1 MGGEGEKGTRDD
13 AQVLLPVTAYMV
25 VNKVWDVGGEASVG
39 GEITNVGLDMLGL
52 LGKGQV
58 YEGHIALN
66 QIWTCMPWKS
76 GQRDRADI
84 LP

>member
-1 MGGEGEKGTRDD
+1 MERRGALGARDD

-25 VNKVWDVGGEASVG
+25 VNKVWDVGEEASVG
-39 GEITNVGLDMLGL
+39 GEINVGLDMLGL

-58 YEGHIALN
+58 YEGHIALY
-66 QIWTCMPWKS
+66 QIWTCIPWKS